1 MNAIKNGFTGM
12 MAVIIVGSFC
22 TLASNVLRIVIAA
35 LTLCGQGLLKLLFY
49 ALRKERIR
57 WII

>member
-49 ALRKERIR
+49 ALRKERI
-57 WII
+57 